1 MNSLRGVVVARTS
14 MATVCLRLVPLYT
27 GEVANADPTSPHA
40 VDSGVKKLL
49 FFTGTSLV
57 LACEIGAFRE

>member
-1 MNSLRGVVVARTS
+1 
-14 MATVCLRLVPLYT
+14 MATVRLRLVPLYT

-49 FFTGTSLV
+49 FSTGTSLV
-57 LACEIGAFRE
+57 LACEIGAFIRE